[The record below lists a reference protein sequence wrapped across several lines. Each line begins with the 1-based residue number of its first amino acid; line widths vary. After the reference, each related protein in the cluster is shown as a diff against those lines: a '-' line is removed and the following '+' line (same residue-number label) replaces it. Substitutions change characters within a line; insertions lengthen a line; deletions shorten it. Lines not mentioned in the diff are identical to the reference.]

1 MADYYRYLWGTTW
14 PNLIVLFLIWG
25 VILSR
30 LVWKFVG
37 TWRYAHDVWGFLL
50 LAGKVLIWIGV
61 LVIYTE
67 LLFFSQP
74 DWLSQPGNILG
85 SVEGKAYDSGS
96 RCYVLDV
103 RTGSVQNQF
112 YVDQNVYE
120 QLNIEDQVRLMYL
133 PVRREVVR
141 CELVGS
147 SQKNE

>member
-1 MADYYRYLWGTTW
+1 MLEYYSYLWSTTW
-14 PNLIVLFLIWG
+14 PNLIVLFLIWA
-25 VILSR
+25 VVLSR

-37 TWRYAHDVWGFLL
+37 TWRYAHDAWGFLL
-50 LAGKVLIWIGV
+50 LAGKALIWLGV
-61 LVIYTE
+61 LGIYTE

-74 DWLSQPGNILG
+74 DWLSQPGFIQG
-85 SVEGKAYDSGS
+85 SVQGKAYDSGS
-96 RCYVLDV
+96 GTYVLDV

-112 YVDQNVYE
+112 YVDHNVYE

-147 SQKNE
+147 LL